1 MARTGSEFAKYL
13 TRRALNLGYP
23 AFIVASMG
31 RSGSTLV
38 WNAIAKALAKKKYG
52 RLSST
57 LERSVKGRAWDL
69 DRAPLV
75 GGVVYKTHDMAN
87 NIEPIL
93 PIKAIFLYSRAT
105 DAALSVYS
113 CYERY
118 GKEWVEMHLRHL
130 HANGNFVDL
139 LERDILRFEEHVNA
153 WVNETRFPV
162 LAVRYESLWDHQDGL
177 RSFCDLPI
185 VLPKKRRRSEK
196 NIGQNNVAKAHQLY
210 SNLDRRIDEMPTIF
224 ITSDRKRLAGDGSL

>member
-1 MARTGSEFAKYL
+1 MARIGSVLAKQL
-13 TRRALNLGYP
+13 ARRALNLGYP

-38 WNAIAKALAKKKYG
+38 YHAIAKALAQKKYK

-57 LERSVKGRAWDL
+57 LERSVKGQAWDL

-75 GGVVYKTHDMAN
+75 GGVVYKTHDMAS
-87 NIEPIL
+87 NIVPIL
-93 PIKAIFLYSRAT
+93 PVKAIFLFSRAS

-130 HANGNFVDL
+130 HASGNFSEL
-139 LERDILRFEEHVNA
+139 LERDILRFGEQINS
-153 WVNETRFPV
+153 WVNEKRFPV
-162 LAVRYESLWDHQDGL
+162 LAARYEYLWDNQDIL
-177 RSFCDLPI
+177 RAFFDLPI
-185 VLPKKRRRSEK
+185 TLPERRMRAEK
-196 NIGQNNVAKAHQLY
+196 AIDELNIAKAKTLY
-210 SNLDRRIDEMPTIF
+210 SQLDARIDELPAVF
-224 ITSDRKRLAGDGSL
+224 ITSNGEQFGK